1 MPASRV
7 SIEVE
12 EGVPDLYC
20 PACAAPVYTQEE
32 GTAEQTCEHVRF
44 FIDWE
49 GELSLAEPD
58 SFAGED
64 AERQQRIIDLVE
76 QTDSW
81 DEFLDKVVTV
91 LPGSAMVLEL
101 SQPDRA
107 GGEGEGEDDEEGEGG
122 TAVVAFD
129 FASPELAEDE

>member
-7 SIEVE
+7 QIEVE
-12 EGVPDLYC
+12 DGVPDLYC
-20 PACAAPVYTQEE
+20 PACAAPVYTQED
-32 GTAEQTCEHVRF
+32 GAAEQTCEHVRF

-49 GELSLAEPD
+49 GELSLAEPE
-58 SFAGED
+58 SFGGED

-91 LPGSAMVLEL
+91 LPASAMVLEL

-107 GGEGEGEDDEEGEGG
+107 GGESEDDGEEEEGA

-129 FASPELAEDE
+129 FASPEIADE

>member
-7 SIEVE
+7 QIEVE
-12 EGVPDLYC
+12 DGVPDLYC
-20 PACAAPVYTQEE
+20 PACAAPVYTQED

-58 SFAGED
+58 SFGGED

-81 DEFLDKVVTV
+81 DEFLDKVVNV
-91 LPGSAMVLEL
+91 LPASAMVLEL
-101 SQPDRA
+101 SQPDRES
-107 GGEGEGEDDEEGEGG
+107 GEGSDDEEGEGG

-129 FASPELAEDE
+129 FASPEIADE

>member
-7 SIEVE
+7 QIEVE

-20 PACAAPVYTQEE
+20 PACAAAVYTAED
-32 GTAEQTCEHVRF
+32 GPAEQTCEHVRF

-49 GELSLAEPD
+49 GELALAEPE
-58 SFAGED
+58 SFSGED

-81 DEFLDKVVTV
+81 DEFLTKVVA
-91 LPGSAMVLEL
+91 LMPASAMILEL
-101 SQPDRA
+101 SQPAR
-107 GGEGEGEDDEEGEGG
+107 GEGDDDEDEGA

-129 FASPELAEDE
+129 FAAPEIA

>member
-7 SIEVE
+7 QIEVE

-20 PACAAPVYTQEE
+20 PACAAPVYTDQD
-32 GTAEQTCEHVRF
+32 GPAEQTCEHVRF

-49 GELSLAEPD
+49 GELALAEPEAY
-58 SFAGED
+58 AGDD
-64 AERQQRIIDLVE
+64 AARQQRIIDLVE

-81 DEFLDKVVTV
+81 DEFLTKVVAL
-91 LPGSAMVLEL
+91 LPASAMILEL
-101 SQPDRA
+101 SQPAR
-107 GGEGEGEDDEEGEGG
+107 GEGPAEDEDDDEGA

-129 FASPELAEDE
+129 FASPEVA

>member
-7 SIEVE
+7 QIEVE

-20 PACAAPVYTQEE
+20 PACAAAVYT
-32 GTAEQTCEHVRF
+32 AEDGPAEHTCEHVRF

-49 GELSLAEPD
+49 GELALAEPD

-81 DEFLDKVVTV
+81 DEFLTKVVAM
-91 LPGSAMVLEL
+91 LPASAMILEL
-101 SQPDRA
+101 SQPAR
-107 GGEGEGEDDEEGEGG
+107 GEGEDEDDGA

-129 FASPELAEDE
+129 FAAPEIA

>member
-7 SIEVE
+7 QIEVE

-20 PACAAPVYTQEE
+20 PACAAAVYTAED
-32 GTAEQTCEHVRF
+32 GPAEQTCEHVRF

-49 GELSLAEPD
+49 GELALAEPD
-58 SFAGED
+58 AFSGED

-81 DEFLDKVVTV
+81 DEFLTKVVAM
-91 LPGSAMVLEL
+91 LPASAMILEL
-101 SQPDRA
+101 SQPA
-107 GGEGEGEDDEEGEGG
+107 QGEGEEEEDGA

-129 FASPELAEDE
+129 FAAPEIA

>member
-7 SIEVE
+7 QIEVE

-20 PACAAPVYTQEE
+20 PACAAAVYTAED
-32 GTAEQTCEHVRF
+32 GPAEQTCEHVRF

-49 GELSLAEPD
+49 GELALAEPE
-58 SFAGED
+58 SFSGED

-81 DEFLDKVVTV
+81 DEFLTKVVEL
-91 LPGSAMVLEL
+91 LPASAMILEL
-101 SQPDRA
+101 SQPAQD
-107 GGEGEGEDDEEGEGG
+107 GGEDDEEDEGA

-129 FASPELAEDE
+129 FAAPEIA

>member
-7 SIEVE
+7 QIEVE

-20 PACAAPVYTQEE
+20 PACAAAVYTEQD
-32 GTAEQTCEHVRF
+32 GPAEQTCEHVRF

-49 GELSLAEPD
+49 GELALAEPD
-58 SFAGED
+58 AYAGDD
-64 AERQQRIIDLVE
+64 AARQQRIIDLVE

-81 DEFLDKVVTV
+81 DEFLTKVVAM
-91 LPGSAMVLEL
+91 LPASAMILEL
-101 SQPDRA
+101 SQPGR
-107 GGEGEGEDDEEGEGG
+107 GEGDDDEDEGA

-129 FASPELAEDE
+129 FAAPEIA